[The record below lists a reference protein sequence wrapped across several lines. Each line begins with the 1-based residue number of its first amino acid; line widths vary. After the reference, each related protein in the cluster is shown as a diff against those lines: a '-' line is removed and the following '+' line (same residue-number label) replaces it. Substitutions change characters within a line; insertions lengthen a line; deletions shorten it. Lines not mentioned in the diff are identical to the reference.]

1 MLGLDRGVE
10 KKMPGLENLNKR
22 LQYHGGNQEG
32 RMLEDKRRGLR
43 KALLYSYQAQTLVT
57 ENGKEF
63 RCLINPDKLK
73 NEYDKKILSLLYEDI
88 CLNEPRIGKT
98 IEGRVPTLVKPG
110 DVFEWKENNS
120 YWLVYLWHKEELAY
134 FRADIIECN
143 KEVKIGDKIYKVY
156 NRGPIE
162 TDIIWFSKSGIEFN
176 DLNYSRVMYITKNEQ
191 TLEALHRFSI
201 IKIDGKPWE
210 VQVVNSVD
218 ADGIIKVM
226 IKETFSNSILD
237 ENEKE
242 EEENPEPIEPTKPY
256 ISGPATVYPYDSVT
270 YTIESN
276 EDIEGLWTVSNNKAK
291 ITSFTNKS
299 INIDIVTGRS
309 GSFILSF
316 GDLTLPVTIQS
327 L

>member
-1 MLGLDRGVE
+1 MSGLDI
-10 KKMPGLENLNKR
+10 LNRR
-22 LQYHGGNQEG
+22 LQYQGGNQEG

-57 ENGKEF
+57 EDGKEF

-73 NEYDKKILSLLYEDI
+73 NEYDKKILSLLYDDI
-88 CLNEPRIGKT
+88 CLNTQKVGKT
-98 IEGRVPTLVKPG
+98 IEGRVPTLVKSG

-120 YWLVYLWHKEELAY
+120 YWLIYLWHKEELAY

-143 KEVKIGDKIYKVY
+143 REVKIGDKIYKVY
-156 NRGPIE
+156 NRGPVE
-162 TDIIWFSKSGIEFN
+162 TDITWIYKSGIEFN

-201 IKIDGKPWE
+201 VKIDGKPWE

-237 ENEKE
+237 EKEVEEK
-242 EEENPEPIEPTKPY
+242 PEPIEPMKPY
-256 ISGPATVYPYDSVT
+256 INGPATVYPYDKVT
-270 YTIESN
+270 YTIESD
-276 EDIEGLWTVSNNKAK
+276 EDIEGAWTINNNKVK
-291 ITSFTNKS
+291 IINFTDKS
-299 INIDIVTGRS
+299 VNIDIVTGRS

-316 GDLTLPVTIQS
+316 GNLTLPVIIQS

>member
-1 MLGLDRGVE
+1 M
-10 KKMPGLENLNKR
+10 
-22 LQYHGGNQEG
+22 
-32 RMLEDKRRGLR
+32 
-43 KALLYSYQAQTLVT
+43 
-57 ENGKEF
+57 
-63 RCLINPDKLK
+63 
-73 NEYDKKILSLLYEDI
+73 
-88 CLNEPRIGKT
+88 
-98 IEGRVPTLVKPG
+98 
-110 DVFEWKENNS
+110 
-120 YWLVYLWHKEELAY
+120 AY

-143 KEVKIGDKIYKVY
+143 REVKIGDKTYKVY
-156 NRGPIE
+156 NRGPVE
-162 TDIIWFSKSGIEFN
+162 TDITWIFKSGIEFN

-201 IKIDGKPWE
+201 IKIDDKPWE

-237 ENEKE
+237 EKEKE
-242 EEENPEPIEPTKPY
+242 EEEKPEPIEPTKPY
-256 ISGPATVYPYDSVT
+256 ISGPAIVYPYDKVT

-276 EDIEGLWTVSNNKAK
+276 EDIEGIWTVSNNKAK

-299 INIDIVTGRS
+299 VNIDIVTGRS

-316 GDLTLPVTIQS
+316 GNLTLPVTIQS